1 VQDAAVV
8 VPIKSFRH
16 AKDRLA
22 EVLTPAERAD
32 LARACAG
39 RVLDA
44 ARGFDTIVVCDDD
57 EVADWAA
64 ARGVPS
70 VRPEAT
76 GLDAAVRRGVERAR
90 ETGHRVAI
98 VVHADLPLARDL
110 APVFEGRGPDE
121 VLASVTIVPDR
132 HGDGT
137 NVLVV
142 PTGAGFEFHYG
153 RGSADAHTAEARG
166 RGLVVHVVHD
176 PELEVDLDVVDDLA
190 EAQRRASCAT
200 DPAARATDPAARA
213 TDHAAP
219 RAE

>member
-1 VQDAAVV
+1 MLQAAVV
-8 VPIKSFRH
+8 VPIKSFRL

-32 LARACAG
+32 LARSCAG

-57 EVADWAA
+57 EVAAWAEHRG
-64 ARGVPS
+64 ARA
-70 VRPEAT
+70 VRPDAP
-76 GLDAAVRRGVERAR
+76 GLNAAVRRGVDAAR
-90 ETGHRVAI
+90 DAGHRVAM

-110 APVFEGRGPDE
+110 AAVLRGRAIADA
-121 VLASVTIVPDR
+121 LASVTIVPDR

-142 PTGAGFEFHYG
+142 PAAMEYDFHYG
-153 RGSADAHTAEARG
+153 RGSAEAHASEARA
-166 RGLVVHVVHD
+166 RGLAVHVVHD

-190 EAQRRASCAT
+190 EARRRTGARDAAT
-200 DPAARATDPAARA
+200 
-213 TDHAAP
+213 